1 MGTVLASDIS
11 GSSLT
16 IAFQNSEQDAAM
28 RKFLVSS
35 TSRGDAI
42 STVTTALTAAGVGAN
57 HPDESNL
64 KANQIT
70 AQAVGPSRWL
80 VSVRY
85 IRLRIGGLPSGADTT
100 LCNMRVSS
108 EAVQVYC
115 TPIKF
120 QDGLPWGGDGKN
132 FVNPGSPTGFSAQEN
147 DKPKPWVYNR
157 PVVNIQVPFSS
168 NVNPVA
174 ARIGNVS
181 KTNAG
186 VITLGGVEFQA
197 EEVRY
202 DGAEIRS
209 VVPSGAGIGGIRYFG
224 TESYTAAYG
233 GWAKQILE
241 WEDDAWIAKNVRMYD
256 TA

>member
-16 IAFQNSEQDAAM
+16 IAFQNAEQDSAM

-35 TSRGDAI
+35 TSRADAI
-42 STVTTALTAAGVGAN
+42 TTVTTALTTAN
-57 HPDESNL
+57 HPDEFAL

-70 AQAVGPSRWL
+70 AQSVGPSRWL

-85 IRLRIGGLPSGADTT
+85 IRLRIGGLPPSAATT

-115 TPIKF
+115 TPQKF
-120 QDGLPWGGDGKN
+120 EDGLPFGGDGKT
-132 FVNPGSPTGFSAQEN
+132 FVNPGGPAGTSADDA

-168 NVNPVA
+168 STNPVSA
-174 ARIGNVS
+174 KIGNVS
-181 KTNAG
+181 KTNSSA
-186 VITLGGVEFQA
+186 ITLGGVLFQKSQ
-197 EEVRY
+197 VRY

-209 VVPSGAGIGGIRYFG
+209 VLPSGSGIGGVRYFG
-224 TESYTAAYG
+224 TESYTASYG
-233 GWAKQILE
+233 GWNKQILE
-241 WEDDAWIAKNVRMYD
+241 WEDDAWIAKNVRLYD